1 MVCLTS
7 IKGTIKPLVFACPLF
22 REFREPNNTAKLEG
36 TDIDTIPA
44 LIGIGLENWL
54 IVKQSVNTDA
64 SNGLTAPLATQF
76 MAGKYRSVLVVFA

>member
-1 MVCLTS
+1 MFV
-7 IKGTIKPLVFACPLF
+7 CPLF

-36 TDIDTIPA
+36 ANIDTIPA

-54 IVKQSVNTDA
+54 IAKQSVNTDA
-64 SNGLTAPLATQF
+64 SNGLMAPLATQV